1 MEGIPSSISV
11 YSSTMLSFLSR
22 RCWRVISGG
31 RGCRGRELLVW
42 GEDIWDGFAQ
52 SPAQNVPVCQQ
63 PHSPCTALPQ
73 PSWYRLLQASCPH
86 WHPHSLC
93 SFSASPLH
101 IHIPCLVFRGP
112 PHNAAVSQAS
122 CTECPTPLHT
132 CISTTAALLPSL
144 RPGGLLLV
152 CPRTDDQRNQ

>member
-1 MEGIPSSISV
+1 MQEEGAAGGESCWYGVRTSGAALPSPLPRMCQSV
-11 YSSTMLSFLSR
+11 SNLTAPAQPSHS
-22 RCWRVISGG
+22 
-31 RGCRGRELLVW
+31 LLV
-42 GEDIWDGFAQ
+42 Q
-52 SPAQNVPVCQQ
+52 TSPG
-63 PHSPCTALPQ
+63 
-73 PSWYRLLQASCPH
+73 LLPH